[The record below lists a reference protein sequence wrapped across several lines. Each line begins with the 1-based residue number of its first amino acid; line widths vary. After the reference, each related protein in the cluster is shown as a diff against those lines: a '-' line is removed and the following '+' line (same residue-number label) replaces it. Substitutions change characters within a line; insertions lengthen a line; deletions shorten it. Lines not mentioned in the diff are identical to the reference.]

1 MSRSD
6 GTGMM
11 KQRILGGS
19 AVSQKRL
26 KEHAPGLWTAD
37 GQADKGIPKFLQKYD
52 FSTRMTVIRLSDGG
66 LFLHSPIRLDGILR
80 TQLDGLGEVRVI
92 VAPNK
97 THHLFAGDACAAYPN
112 AKLYGALGLPVKRK
126 DLKFAGM
133 LGDEPRPEWRG
144 VIEQRTIK
152 GASMLNEVA
161 FFHPAG
167 RTLIL
172 TDLIFNVPEDR
183 PWGIPFV
190 FRLMGAGGRCGPH
203 RFVRWMI
210 RDQQA
215 ARESLAKVLR
225 WDFDRVILAHGD
237 VIESGGHKKVR
248 DAFGFIL
255 GAASRVR

>member
-1 MSRSD
+1 M
-6 GTGMM
+6 
-11 KQRILGGS
+11 
-19 AVSQKRL
+19 SQKHL

-37 GQADKGIPKFLQKYD
+37 GQADKGVPKFLRKYD
-52 FSTRMTVIRLSDGG
+52 FSTRMTVIKLTDGG
-66 LFLHSPIRLDGILR
+66 LFLHSPIRLDGGLR
-80 TQLDGLGEVRVI
+80 AELDGLGEVRAI

-97 THHLFAGDACAAYPN
+97 AHHLFAGDACVAYPN
-112 AKLYGALGLPVKRK
+112 AKLYGALGLPLKRK

-144 VIEQRTIK
+144 DIEQRTIK
-152 GASMLNEVA
+152 GAPMLNEVA
-161 FFHPAG
+161 FFHPAS

-172 TDLIFNVPEDR
+172 TDLVFNVPENR
-183 PWGIPFV
+183 PWGIPIV

-210 RDQQA
+210 RDKEA
-215 ARESLAKVLR
+215 ARESLGLIMR
-225 WDFDRVILAHGD
+225 WDFDRVIVAHGD

-255 GAASRVR
+255 GAASRVQ